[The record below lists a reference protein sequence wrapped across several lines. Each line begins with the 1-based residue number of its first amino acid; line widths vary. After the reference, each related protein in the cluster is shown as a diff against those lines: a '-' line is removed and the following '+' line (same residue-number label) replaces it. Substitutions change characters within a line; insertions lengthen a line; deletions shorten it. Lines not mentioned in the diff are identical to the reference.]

1 MDGRKIGA
9 NLRVTGGEVDAGL
22 QGVSL
27 RGDAG
32 GETGESLHGEPHGH
46 GGFVRGDAARGRRGG
61 AAGRRRGDD
70 EGLQTDDGDEVG
82 VGGEIQRSTSNY
94 YLFDPEGH
102 IQHYRDADAILD
114 AFLEYRLPFYQ
125 KRREAILK
133 GLHDKLCFLSNKA
146 RFLKAVNAGTLQ
158 LHRPLKEVEK
168 DLAKDGIAKWAKEG
182 AAPSYEYLLNIP
194 LSGLTQEKC
203 EELKKNIHAVEE
215 SITRL
220 NNQTSKDLW
229 INDLEEF
236 RDAFIKVGDIWTLS
250 RAV

>member
-1 MDGRKIGA
+1 M
-9 NLRVTGGEVDAGL
+9 
-22 QGVSL
+22 
-27 RGDAG
+27 
-32 GETGESLHGEPHGH
+32 
-46 GGFVRGDAARGRRGG
+46 
-61 AAGRRRGDD
+61 
-70 EGLQTDDGDEVG
+70 
-82 VGGEIQRSTSNY
+82 GGEIQRSTSNY

-133 GLHDKLCFLSNKA
+133 GLHDKLRFLSNKA
-146 RFLKAVNAGTLQ
+146 RFLEAVNAGTLQ

-236 RDAFIKVGDIWTLS
+236 RDAFIKVGGIWTLS